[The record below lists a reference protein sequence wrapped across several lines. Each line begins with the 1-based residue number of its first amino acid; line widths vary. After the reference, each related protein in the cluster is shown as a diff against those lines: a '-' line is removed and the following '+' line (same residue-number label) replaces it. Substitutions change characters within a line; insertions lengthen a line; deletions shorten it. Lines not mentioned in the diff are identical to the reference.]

1 MELSFGEI
9 ARMMETAP
17 PSQPNLR
24 ATGYSIDS
32 RTIQPGELFFAVQGQ
47 RLDGHDFVPAALA
60 AGAAGAVVIS
70 SRREDFPAGS
80 QAKLLGVQN
89 PLEALQRL
97 AAAVRRRWGGP
108 LVAVTGS
115 AGKTITKQMIA
126 SLLGTRFRV
135 LANEGNLN
143 NHFGLPLSLLRLQPE
158 TEVGVFEMGMS
169 GPGEIRLLAGLA
181 APDVGVVTNVSAVHL
196 EFFSDVEA
204 IARAKFELLE
214 SLGSHAWAVLN
225 AEDPRVCSFGERFS
239 GRVLYFG
246 FSGPAHFQAQDLAR
260 NGSGGFRFTVP
271 AKPFQ
276 AVPPGLSWK
285 SNVSAGKGKVPAS
298 GAIAGATGKE
308 SSGESFHLP
317 LLGRHNVLNLL
328 AALAA
333 CYCFGLPPGSLRE
346 AVRSLRPAP
355 MRGEMIRLANGAMVV
370 NDCYNSNPEALDAM
384 LASVA
389 SLDAKRRFAVLGEM
403 RELGPSSETLHYRC
417 GQRLGEL
424 SFDGLFTVGDGA
436 RPFADGARAAG
447 VRSEALAHFASAE
460 EAAQGLQDRWR
471 EGDVVLLKASRTVHL
486 ERVWEVWQ
494 RNPLPQR

>member
-17 PSQPNLR
+17 PSLPPSQPKLQSELR

-32 RTIQPGELFFAVQGQ
+32 RTIQPGEMFFAVHGQ

-60 AGAAGAVVIS
+60 AGAAGAVVSS
-70 SRREDFPAGS
+70 SRRGDFPAGS
-80 QAKLLGVQN
+80 QPKLLGVQN

-135 LANEGNLN
+135 LASEGNLN

-169 GPGEIRLLAGLA
+169 GPGEIQLLAGLA

-196 EFFSDVEA
+196 EFFPDVEA
-204 IARAKFELLE
+204 IARAKFELIEL
-214 SLGSHAWAVLN
+214 LGPHAWAVLN
-225 AEDPRVCSFGERFS
+225 AEDPRVCSFGERLP

-246 FSGPAHFQAQDLAR
+246 FSGPAHFQAQDLER
-260 NGSGGFRFTVP
+260 NGSGRFRFTVP

-276 AVPPGLSWK
+276 AVPPGLAW
-285 SNVSAGKGKVPAS
+285 KGKTPS
-298 GAIAGATGKE
+298 RATAPEE
-308 SSGESFHLP
+308 SSEASIHLP
-317 LLGRHNVLNLL
+317 LVGRHNVLNLL
-328 AALAA
+328 AALAV

-355 MRGEMIRLANGAMVV
+355 LRGEMIRLASGAVVV
-370 NDCYNSNPEALDAM
+370 NDCYNSNPDALEAM
-384 LASVA
+384 LVSVA
-389 SLDAKRRFAVLGEM
+389 SLDARRRFAVLGEM

-417 GQRLGEL
+417 GQRLAEL
-424 SFDGLFTVGDGA
+424 SFDGLFTVGDEA

-447 VRSEALAHFASAE
+447 MRPESLAHFASAE
-460 EAAQGLQDRWR
+460 EAAQGLQDILQ
-471 EGDVVLLKASRTVHL
+471 EGDVVLLKASRAVRL

-494 RNPLPQR
+494 QNPLPRC